1 VGKPLACGIIGLFI
15 DKVQPSSVSFVT
27 EHVFE
32 KKTLRNAI
40 MFVAEG
46 KVPGGGTLSKGAAV
60 VQGILSP
67 GGVSFLGPKGVTG
80 ANIELMNMEI
90 FFQQWPGGV
99 TVGFGATPEDTSFG
113 ELGHPAPN
121 LNAANLQVVDA
132 DLNAIKNF
140 VRPLWIPS
148 GCHAGH

>member
-1 VGKPLACGIIGLFI
+1 VGKPLACGVLGLVI
-15 DKVQPSSVSFVT
+15 DAVQPANVNFVT

-40 MFVAEG
+40 MFMAEG
-46 KVPGGGTLSKGAAV
+46 KVPGGGTLSKGVAI
-60 VQGILSP
+60 VQGIFDP
-67 GGVSFLGPKGVTG
+67 TGVSTLGPKVVTG
-80 ANIELMNMEI
+80 ANIELMNMQI
-90 FFQQWPGGV
+90 YFQQWPGTV

-113 ELGHPAPN
+113 ELGHTSPN

-140 VRPLWIPS
+140 VRP
-148 GCHAGH
+148 